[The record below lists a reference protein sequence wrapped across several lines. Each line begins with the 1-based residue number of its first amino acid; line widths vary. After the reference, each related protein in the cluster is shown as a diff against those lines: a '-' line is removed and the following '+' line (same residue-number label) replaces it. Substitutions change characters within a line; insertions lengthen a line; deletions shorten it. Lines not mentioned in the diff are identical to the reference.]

1 MRCPPPHSTPSTVFA
16 DPSAYIMGGT
26 RDLGVLSRAG
36 EQATVVPC
44 TDDLC
49 SLLKQA
55 QEPQLKWG
63 NLRPTNVIDSLFKKV
78 IAVTLGALRQ

>member
-1 MRCPPPHSTPSTVFA
+1 
-16 DPSAYIMGGT
+16 MGGT

-49 SLLKQA
+49 SLLLQA

-63 NLRPTNVIDSLFKKV
+63 DLRPTS
-78 IAVTLGALRQ
+78 